1 MIYIYEDEQR
11 KEACGQRREQFRPAL
26 GPFFSS
32 HFAIYY
38 FTVKDLIHDGDGED
52 NNDKLNTISPNLG
65 EVKGDKASLQKEMRR
80 NEGNHSL

>member
-1 MIYIYEDEQR
+1 M
-11 KEACGQRREQFRPAL
+11 KMNREKRHVDREENSFDLPWGL
-26 GPFFSS
+26 FFSS

-65 EVKGDKASLQKEMRR
+65 EVRPKRDKASL
-80 NEGNHSL
+80 